1 MNAALAPV
9 FAVMAGLLAFAGM
22 AHSAV
27 PAQQQIGG
35 MQITDDTA
43 LYQNISEINSPK
55 LGHVDF
61 DGDLERLSQLERRY
75 VDRKRVTMPQPRAKA
90 GTVVRG
96 KSSSS
101 SSRAASRPMPQVRRV
116 YRER

>member
-1 MNAALAPV
+1 MNTFKNLVLYLNAALAPV

-75 VDRKRVTMPQPRAKA
+75 VDRKRVTLPQPRAKA
-90 GTVVRG
+90 ASTIRG
-96 KSSSS
+96 KSS
-101 SSRAASRPMPQVRRV
+101 RANTVRRHN
-116 YRER
+116 R